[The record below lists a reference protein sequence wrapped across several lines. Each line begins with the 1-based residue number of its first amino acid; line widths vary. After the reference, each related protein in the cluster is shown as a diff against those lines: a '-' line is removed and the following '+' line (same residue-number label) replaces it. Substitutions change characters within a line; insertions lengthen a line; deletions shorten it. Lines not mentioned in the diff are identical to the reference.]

1 MAVSGMAVPST
12 ASIAKW
18 LPRNL
23 TANNPPSPKN
33 RLPTSLKLRWTGR
46 RTGRAFWKKKL
57 AGNKTR
63 DRLVN
68 RALRRA
74 GWRVLRIWE
83 CELTRKNEARLV
95 QRIQRASGVTSNRWQ
110 VTGDMKRIG
119 QTAKYTNHTD
129 GISEK
134 ASRVVGVFSG
144 SEFLEVKVVA
154 ADAKVFNDV
163 SDDAAGHVARM
174 PRKRDEAVGTKGI

>member
-1 MAVSGMAVPST
+1 
-12 ASIAKW
+12 
-18 LPRNL
+18 
-23 TANNPPSPKN
+23 
-33 RLPTSLKLRWTGR
+33 
-46 RTGRAFWKKKL
+46 
-57 AGNKTR
+57 
-63 DRLVN
+63 
-68 RALRRA
+68 
-74 GWRVLRIWE
+74 
-83 CELTRKNEARLV
+83 
-95 QRIQRASGVTSNRWQ
+95 
-110 VTGDMKRIG
+110 MKRIG
-119 QTAKYTNHTD
+119 QTAKYTNHTN